1 VIVDH
6 QQGLRDGVEELV
18 KLRLHRGSVGLVVD
32 RVPQAFP
39 PRQAALGQAAI
50 RCDPDRLKPG
60 CTSRG
65 SRLRFVARSV
75 LTSLNRPQST
85 CRLS

>member
-1 VIVDH
+1 MDH
-6 QQGLRDGVEELV
+6 RQGLRDGVEELV

-32 RVPQAFP
+32 RVSQGLPAKAGSFG
-39 PRQAALGQAAI
+39 AGAI
-50 RCDPDRLKPG
+50 RGDPDRLKPG

-75 LTSLNRPQST
+75 LTGLNRPQST